1 MLSVERM
8 TTLRRWAVV
17 PASAVA
23 AAIVWTVA
31 VPLAGVDLDVKTG
44 GRVQHVGIGSVIAV
58 SLVVA
63 VLAALVRRAI
73 ARATQARAGHGA
85 RAWVILASVVLL
97 VSLAGP
103 AGAVTAS
110 AGWSLAALHIVV
122 GGLLIVGLRRVHLRT
137 AEPTN

>member
-1 MLSVERM
+1 M
-8 TTLRRWAVV
+8 TTHRRWLIV

-23 AAIVWTVA
+23 AVIVWVVV
-31 VPLAGVDLDVKTG
+31 VPIAGVDLEARAGSQT
-44 GRVQHVGIGSVIAV
+44 QHIGVGSVIAV

-63 VLAALVRRAI
+63 LLATAVRTGL
-73 ARATQARAGHGA
+73 ARARRGRPDRGA

-103 AGAVTAS
+103 AGALTAS

-122 GGLLIVGLRRVHLRT
+122 GTLLIVGLRKDVDRQLT
-137 AEPTN
+137 